1 VTRRWSVDH
10 ERSSWPPPLPL
21 APGPVA
27 NGEYVPGE
35 PTSHDRDLLRAIRAR
50 VDDAARRAGLD
61 RRQFLQ
67 GAGGVAAALTVFNLA
82 ACGGGSSAARR
93 PGGRF
98 RVPPSSDVAACE
110 HVLAS
115 PSGFVFDVH
124 THHVIPSDPW
134 RENAP
139 DTVQLVLG
147 MLPPGC
153 ASADPL
159 ECVNRANYLHDVF
172 LASDTTVALL
182 SDVPNSG
189 PADAPIPF
197 PDAIDTQNLVA
208 ELTTGGAA
216 RLLLH
221 NIIAP
226 NFGDLTSRLDG
237 MTMTAQTRRV
247 AGFKVYT
254 AWGANGQGYSL
265 EDPAIGLPVIQHAHD
280 LGVRVFTA
288 HKGLPLVRF
297 DAAHNGPDDIVAVSR
312 QFPDMDFVV
321 FHGAWD
327 PNHVEGPYDPQAT
340 LGIDTFLRALDVHQV
355 PPNDNVWVDLGTVWR
370 QLLQDPN
377 QAAHAVGKLLRR
389 VGAQRVLWGTD
400 AIWYGGPQPQLEAF
414 RAFEISAEYQERFGY
429 PPLSDDV
436 KRDVLGN
443 NAATLFHVDPTAT
456 RCALAQDPL
465 GVAQPEAAALRR
477 EGALPAA
484 GTAHGPTTRRELLR
498 WLAHPGTRW
507 TPA

>member
-1 VTRRWSVDH
+1 MD
-10 ERSSWPPPLPL
+10 PPALPL
-21 APGPVA
+21 APGPVS
-27 NGEYVPGE
+27 NGEFVPAAA
-35 PTSHDRDLLRAIRAR
+35 SVRDRDLLRAMRGA
-50 VDDAARRAGLD
+50 VDEAARRTGLD

-67 GAGGVAAALTVFNLA
+67 SAGGIAAGLGVFNLA
-82 ACGGGSSAARR
+82 ACGGSAGTGRGA
-93 PGGRF
+93 GGRF
-98 RVPPSSDVAACE
+98 RVPPSTDIAACE
-110 HVLAS
+110 HALAS

-139 DTVQLVLG
+139 ETVQLVLG
-147 MLPPGC
+147 MLPAGC
-153 ASADPL
+153 ASSDPL

-172 LASDTTVALL
+172 LASDTTMALL

-208 ELTTGGAA
+208 ELTVGGEA

-226 NFGDLTSRLDG
+226 NFGDLASRLDG

-254 AWGANGQGYSL
+254 AWGPNGQGYSL
-265 EDPAIGLPVIQHAHD
+265 LDPAIGLPVIQHAHD
-280 LGVRVFTA
+280 LGIRVFTA

-297 DAAHNGPDDIVAVSR
+297 DPSHNGPDDIVAVSR

-327 PNHVEGPYDPQAT
+327 PNHLEGPYDPTAT

-355 PPNDNVWVDLGTVWR
+355 PPNDNVWVDVGSVWR
-370 QLLQDPN
+370 QLLQEPD
-377 QAAHAVGKLLRR
+377 QAAHALGKLLRH

-400 AIWYGGPQPQLEAF
+400 AIWYGGPQPQLAAF
-414 RAFEISAEYQERFGY
+414 RAFEISPQYQDQFGY
-429 PPLSDDV
+429 PALSDEV
-436 KRDVLGN
+436 KHDVLGN
-443 NAATLFHVDPTAT
+443 NAARLFDVDPTAT

-465 GVAQPEAAALRR
+465 SAAQPQAAALRWD
-477 EGALPAA
+477 GALPPP
-484 GTAHGPTTRRELLR
+484 GTPHGPSTRREFLR
-498 WLAHPGTRW
+498 WLAHPDTRW
-507 TPA
+507 RPA

>member
-1 VTRRWSVDH
+1 VAR
-10 ERSSWPPPLPL
+10 ERSSSPPPLPL
-21 APGPVA
+21 TPGPVS
-27 NGEYVPGE
+27 NGEYLPAE
-35 PTSHDRDLLRAIRAR
+35 PTRHDRDLRRAIRLV

-67 GAGGVAAALTVFNLA
+67 SAGGVAAALAIFNLA
-82 ACGGGSSAARR
+82 ACGSGSSAARR

-98 RVPPSSDVAACE
+98 RVPPSSDVVACE
-110 HVLAS
+110 HALAS
-115 PSGFVFDVH
+115 PNGFVFDVH

-134 RENAP
+134 RQNAP
-139 DTVQLVLG
+139 ETVQLVLG

-153 ASADPL
+153 TSADPL

-172 LASDTTVALL
+172 LASDTTMALL

-197 PDAIDTQNLVA
+197 PGAIDTQNLVA

-226 NFGDLTSRLDG
+226 NFGDLANRLDD

-254 AWGANGQGYSL
+254 AWGPSGQGYSL

-280 LGVRVFTA
+280 LGIRVFTA

-297 DAAHNGPDDIVAVSR
+297 DAAHNGPDDIVAASR
-312 QFPDMDFVV
+312 QFPDMAFVV

-340 LGIDTFLRALDVHQV
+340 VGIDTFLRALDVHQV

-370 QLLQDPN
+370 QLLQDPD

-400 AIWYGGPQPQLEAF
+400 AIWYGGPQPQLGAF
-414 RAFEISAEYQERFGY
+414 RAFEITAEFQERFGY
-429 PPLSDDV
+429 PALSDEV

-443 NAATLFHVDPTAT
+443 NAATLFRVDPTAT

-465 GVAQPEAAALRR
+465 SAAQPEAAALRG
-477 EGALPAA
+477 EGALPAP
-484 GTAHGPTTRRELLR
+484 GTPHGPATRRELLR